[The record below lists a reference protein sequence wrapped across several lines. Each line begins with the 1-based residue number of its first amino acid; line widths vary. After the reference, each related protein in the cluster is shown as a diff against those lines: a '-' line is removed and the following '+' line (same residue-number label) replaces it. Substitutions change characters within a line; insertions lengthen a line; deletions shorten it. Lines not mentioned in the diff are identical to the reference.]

1 MSDNHNFES
10 LNTPSNSQDDT
21 QNATEINTTATPNKS
36 MDWQKV
42 AHKLREHNRKLI
54 KKVFKLEQ
62 ELAEINNRFQQQTQQ
77 SQTSD
82 VLIAQQAEEI
92 KECQQELAEL
102 NQNSLVSQQEI
113 HEQKLIIENL
123 TQQLNL
129 SQQHS
134 AQLERECALLQEKC
148 NEKTY
153 EAVAYQQKTEELAA
167 RLERQQRYTLQYK
180 AALDKYNNEV
190 IAEQVNS
197 SEDTVGDRLLKTKN
211 QPIKPWSVGVREDQQ
226 LPLPKASTSVKV
238 AKAIKVAHRQP
249 EKSEGASLPSQD
261 RACVARQNPKNPT
274 DAQIK
279 EWPAPA
285 IAKVNKEKQPQSLA
299 AVELPQFPRQT

>member
-1 MSDNHNFES
+1 MSYNQNFES
-10 LNTPSNSQDDT
+10 LNTPSNSAADT
-21 QNATEINTTATPNKS
+21 QNATEVNTKETTNKS

-62 ELAEINNRFQQQTQQ
+62 ELAEINNRFQQQSQQ

-82 VLIAQQAEEI
+82 MLIAQQEKEI

-153 EAVAYQQKTEELAA
+153 ESVTYKQKTEELLA

-180 AALDKYNNEV
+180 AALEKYNNEM
-190 IAEQVNS
+190 IAEPINDY
-197 SEDTVGDRLLKTKN
+197 EETLGDQLLKTKN
-211 QPIKPWSVGVREDQQ
+211 QPIKPWSIGVTEDR
-226 LPLPKASTSVKV
+226 LPLPKASNPVKV

-249 EKSEGASLPSQD
+249 EKSEGASDSLKD
-261 RACVARQNPKNPT
+261 RASLPRQTPKNST

-279 EWPAPA
+279 QWPAPA
-285 IAKVNKEKQPQSLA
+285 IAKVSKEKQPQSLA

>member
-1 MSDNHNFES
+1 MSETNHNFES
-10 LNTPSNSQDDT
+10 LNAASNSQDAT
-21 QNATEINTTATPNKS
+21 QITTEVNTMETANKS

-62 ELAEINNRFQQQTQQ
+62 ELAEIDNRFKQQ
-77 SQTSD
+77 SQQSQSSD
-82 VLIAQQAEEI
+82 LLIAQQAEEL

-113 HEQKLIIENL
+113 EEQKSIIENL

-134 AQLERECALLQEKC
+134 AQLERECTLLQEKC

-153 EAVAYQQKTEELAA
+153 ESVTYKQKTEELAA
-167 RLERQQRYTLQYK
+167 RLDRQQRYTLQYK
-180 AALDKYNNEV
+180 AALDRYNNEV
-190 IAEQVNS
+190 IDDRVNND
-197 SEDTVGDRLLKTKN
+197 EEALGDRPLKTKN
-211 QPIKPWSVGVREDQQ
+211 QPIKPWSVGITQEQI
-226 LPLPKASTSVKV
+226 PFPKTSTPVKV

-249 EKSEGASLPSQD
+249 EKS
-261 RACVARQNPKNPT
+261 QNQKNQT
-274 DAQIK
+274 DSHTKQ
-279 EWPAPA
+279 WPAPA
-285 IAKVNKEKQPQSLA
+285 IAKVSKEKQPQSLA